1 MMLLSRY
8 LLCGLVLLTITSC
21 GLIKDSGAA
30 YEKSTIDDPLEL
42 PKGLPELNRD
52 EALTVPEE

>member
-8 LLCGLVLLTITSC
+8 LLCGCMLLTLMSC
-21 GLIKDSGAA
+21 ALVKDPGAA
-30 YEKSTIDDPLEL
+30 YEESTNDDPLIL
-42 PKGLPELNRD
+42 PRGLPEPNRD